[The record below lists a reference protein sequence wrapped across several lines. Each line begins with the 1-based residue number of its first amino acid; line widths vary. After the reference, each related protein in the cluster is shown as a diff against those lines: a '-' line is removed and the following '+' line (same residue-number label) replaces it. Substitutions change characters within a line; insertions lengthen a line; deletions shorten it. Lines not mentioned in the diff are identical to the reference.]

1 MTRKEATF
9 AAEDDRLWSV
19 EDVAGFLG
27 VPVATVYAWRHR
39 RVGPKGRRIGR
50 HLRYLPEDVR
60 AWVRE
65 QT

>member
-1 MTRKEATF
+1 MTRKEATLTV
-9 AAEDDRLWSV
+9 ESDRLWSV
-19 EDVAGFLG
+19 EDVARFLG